1 MSDEHDFPV
10 KLPAT
15 EIAEIS
21 NRRASI
27 EMPLG
32 ISCAAKT
39 LGVTEARAK
48 VAAAAASML
57 LLASALE

>member
-27 EMPLG
+27 ECRQGFHVQP
-32 ISCAAKT
+32 KPWED
-39 LGVTEARAK
+39 TEARAK
-48 VAAAAASML
+48 VAAAAASTL